1 MHIVFSSE
9 SSAIISCARDE
20 AMRTGHLGINA
31 DHILLGILRHADNDV
46 CRALKGTGIDT
57 SELKE
62 FIDSAIF
69 SQKAVPY
76 DDLDKIRFTKA
87 TRNLIGVA
95 TLEALR
101 EKSQEI
107 TTAHLFLAVMR
118 CEDSAGK
125 TYLTESGL
133 GYDDFRG
140 IFSDMEEKQKEE
152 TIRRNKPVDISGAL
166 GEQLQIL
173 LDSANQQSNFLS

>member
-9 SSAIISCARDE
+9 SSAIISYARDE
-20 AMRTGHLGINA
+20 AMRTGHLGISA

-46 CRALKGTGIDT
+46 CRTLKGTGIDT

-62 FIDSAIF
+62 FIDNAIF
-69 SQKAVPY
+69 SQNAVPY

-87 TRNLIGVA
+87 TRSLISVA

-101 EKSQEI
+101 EKSEEI
-107 TTAHLFLAVMR
+107 TAAHLFLAVLR
-118 CEDSAGK
+118 SEDSVGK
-125 TYLTESGL
+125 EFLNESGL
-133 GYDDFRG
+133 GYEDYRN
-140 IFSDMEEKQKEE
+140 ILSIQEEKGNDKS
-152 TIRRNKPVDISGAL
+152 RRRSKPVDISGAL